1 MTDLICIVCP
11 KGCHLRVDE
20 ERGYGVT
27 GNSCL
32 RGEEYGQAEV
42 TNSTRVLTSTVCIKG
57 GNHKRCPVKTDSALP
72 KKLIFTA
79 IKLLDGVCITS
90 PVKQGDI
97 VIENILGTGINFV
110 ATREM

>member
-20 ERGYGVT
+20 EREYGVT
-27 GNSCL
+27 GNGCL

-42 TNSTRVLTSTVCIKG
+42 TNPTRVLTSTVCIKG
-57 GNHKRCPVKTDSALP
+57 GKHQRCPVKTDTALP
-72 KKLIFTA
+72 KKLIFA
-79 IKLLDGVCITS
+79 AMRLLYGVRITS
-90 PVKQGDI
+90 PVKRGEI
-97 VIENILGTGINFV
+97 VVENILGTGINFV